1 MIKSK
6 KYKEIPTALTED
18 QFNEF
23 ICEHLTSGA
32 RGPSTKLPFF
42 KIFNYILKILH
53 MGCQWK
59 TLPIE
64 KAEDGKPEI
73 HYTSVYRQFR
83 RWEKD
88 GCFNLIF
95 CHSVQ
100 ALHDNGKLDTT
111 VIHGDGTSAAAKKGA
126 TILAEMVINISLVIK
141 LWLFVIEMQMYL
153 RHLSRHLVI
162 VMNLLYF
169 QRRCNHWRKHLKQS
183 VLQWISVSWV

>member
-1 MIKSK
+1 MTKSK

-42 KIFNYILKILH
+42 KIFNYILKFLH

-64 KAEDGKPEI
+64 KVDDGKPEI

-88 GCFNLIF
+88 GCFDLIF
-95 CHSVQ
+95 SNSVQ
-100 ALHDNGKLDTT
+100 ALHDNGKLNTT

-126 TILAEMVINISLVIK
+126 TTLAEMVINISLVIK

-162 VMNLLYF
+162 VMSLLYF
-169 QRRCNHWRKHLKQS
+169 QRRCNHWRKHPKQS
-183 VLQWISVSWV
+183 VLQ

>member
-1 MIKSK
+1 MTKRK
-6 KYKEIPTALTED
+6 KYKEIPTVLTEN

-42 KIFNYILKILH
+42 KIFNYILKFLH

-64 KAEDGKPEI
+64 KTDDGKPEI

-83 RWEKD
+83 RWEND
-88 GCFNLIF
+88 GCFDLIF
-95 CHSVQ
+95 CHSVK

-126 TILAEMVINISLVIK
+126 TILAEMDINILLVIK
-141 LWLFVIEMQMYL
+141 LWLFVIDMQMYL
-153 RHLSRHLVI
+153 RHLLQLLAI
-162 VMNLLYF
+162 VTNPLYF
-169 QRRCNHWRKHLKQS
+169 QRRCNH
-183 VLQWISVSWV
+183 

>member
-83 RWEKD
+83 RWCQWPTEVYQ
-88 GCFNLIF
+88 N
-95 CHSVQ
+95 
-100 ALHDNGKLDTT
+100 
-111 VIHGDGTSAAAKKGA
+111 
-126 TILAEMVINISLVIK
+126 
-141 LWLFVIEMQMYL
+141 
-153 RHLSRHLVI
+153 RP
-162 VMNLLYF
+162 
-169 QRRCNHWRKHLKQS
+169 LK
-183 VLQWISVSWV
+183 VYHP

>member
-1 MIKSK
+1 MTKSK

-42 KIFNYILKILH
+42 KIFNYILKFLH
-53 MGCQWK
+53 MGCQLK

-64 KAEDGKPEI
+64 KVDDGKPEI
-73 HYTSVYRQFR
+73 HYTSVYKQFR
-83 RWEKD
+83 RWEND
-88 GCFNLIF
+88 GCFDLIF
-95 CHSVQ
+95 CHSVKT
-100 ALHDNGKLDTT
+100 LHENGKLDTT

-126 TILAEMVINISLVIK
+126 TILAEMVINILLVIK

-153 RHLSRHLVI
+153 RHLLQLLAI
-162 VMNLLYF
+162 VMNPLYF
-169 QRRCNHWRKHLKQS
+169 QRRCNHWRKHLK
-183 VLQWISVSWV
+183 W